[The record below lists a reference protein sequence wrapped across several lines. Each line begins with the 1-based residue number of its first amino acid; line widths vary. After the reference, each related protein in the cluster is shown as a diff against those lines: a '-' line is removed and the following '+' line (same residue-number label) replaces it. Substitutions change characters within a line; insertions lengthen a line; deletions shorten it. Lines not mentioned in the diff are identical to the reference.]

1 MRSRIVAIAYD
12 LSQLSIATR
21 YVYISKVYIT
31 ILDNILSIAIY
42 NYYTMYRN
50 YTRSQLLEF
59 RVSLLYNDISKETYI
74 RYVYRYISKET
85 YITIVAIDPDR
96 GAVGP
101 ICSEDRG
108 QSAEGRTRRPRVL
121 YLQLWHPP
129 SRLLSLITGTARRQR
144 ATAVSDHDR
153 ARTLYSRPQGDQVAD
168 TQGP

>member
-1 MRSRIVAIAYD
+1 
-12 LSQLSIATR
+12 
-21 YVYISKVYIT
+21 
-31 ILDNILSIAIY
+31 
-42 NYYTMYRN
+42 MYRN

-108 QSAEGRTRRPRVL
+108 PRAQREGLGGRVC
-121 YLQLWHPP
+121 
-129 SRLLSLITGTARRQR
+129 STCSSGTLPL
-144 ATAVSDHDR
+144 VS
-153 ARTLYSRPQGDQVAD
+153 
-168 TQGP
+168 